1 MINQNWWFTT
11 LLVKQFKYCPPL
23 NKSIKCDVLIVGGG
37 FSGVS
42 AAAEFLLKG
51 LSVVLIDRNIVGGSS
66 AGRSAGFLT
75 PDSELELHQLARRYG
90 NEAAREIWEMPCR
103 GIDRVVQAIRKNGI
117 ECGLLEQDSLFLGIG
132 KSGKEAVESEFESR
146 QSLGFTD
153 QQIYDENGLKAVI
166 GAEKFTAAIRYSGT
180 YGINPLLC
188 LQGFKDLFI
197 NHGMQVFESTEME
210 RLDDHTIYTHGG
222 SITADR
228 VIIAVDKLGTAI
240 SPLAEEIFHAQT
252 FMSVSAPLTDRELGL
267 LFPSGKQMQCWDSKM
282 VYSYFRLTGD
292 NRLLLPIV
300 GKPLTDLWR
309 LASTNLSA
317 ALQSLAPQ
325 LKAGASGLLAVA
337 AAAGLSAL
345 QFFVAI
351 LVAGF
356 FLANFSRCAG
366 VSRRLAVHFFGNK
379 GEEFEALAGA
389 TIRSVT
395 TGILGVALIQ
405 SLLAGLGFLV
415 IRLPGAGLWTAV
427 FLIAA
432 VLQVGGLVLIPIV
445 IYVFATVG
453 TAKAVI
459 FLIWCIL
466 VALTDNVLKPLLLG
480 RGVPVPIVVVF
491 LGAIGGFLAVGII
504 GLFIGPIVLS
514 VGYKLFLAWLN
525 QGVDPLPAIVRGDI
539 SQDRPVADLGD

>member
-1 MINQNWWFTT
+1 MTADQLLPEKTYLSRALEVAIHIGLFALLAVSCLLILSPF
-11 LLVKQFKYCPPL
+11 LLVIVWGLIIAIAGYPGYCKL
-23 NKSIKCDVLIVGGG
+23 QKLLGGRSGLASVLFTILLLAVLIVPIALLAHTLADG
-37 FSGVS
+37 FR
-42 AAAEFLLKG
+42 AL
-51 LSVVLIDRNIVGGSS
+51 
-66 AGRSAGFLT
+66 
-75 PDSELELHQLARRYG
+75 
-90 NEAAREIWEMPCR
+90 AARLR
-103 GIDRVVQAIRKNGI
+103 
-117 ECGLLEQDSLFLGIG
+117 
-132 KSGKEAVESEFESR
+132 
-146 QSLGFTD
+146 
-153 QQIYDENGLKAVI
+153 DETI
-166 GAEKFTAAIRYSGT
+166 TI
-180 YGINPLLC
+180 PLPPS
-188 LQGFKDLFI
+188 
-197 NHGMQVFESTEME
+197 N
-210 RLDDHTIYTHGG
+210 
-222 SITADR
+222 
-228 VIIAVDKLGTAI
+228 IAT
-240 SPLAEEIFHAQT
+240 
-252 FMSVSAPLTDRELGL
+252 
-267 LFPSGKQMQCWDSKM
+267 W
-282 VYSYFRLTGD
+282 
-292 NRLLLPIV
+292 PIV

-337 AAAGLSAL
+337 AAAGLGAL

-366 VSRRLAVHFFGNK
+366 VSRRLAVQLFGNK

-453 TAKAVI
+453 TAKAVV

-491 LGAIGGFLAVGII
+491 LGAIGGFLAIGII

-525 QGVDPLPAIVRGDI
+525 QGVDPLPAIARGDI
-539 SQDRPVADLGD
+539 SQDRSVADLGD